1 MNDALLYLQFSIY
14 QENEMKKVQ
23 AKTTGAVRK
32 GGLPVR
38 SNIKAGD
45 FWDDMRSMY
54 SSAYNKV
61 AGLMGGSSDAGGAAT
76 PGAGATP
83 AGN

>member
-1 MNDALLYLQFSIY
+1 
-14 QENEMKKVQ
+14 MKKMQ
-23 AKTTGAVRK
+23 TKAVKK
-32 GGLPVR
+32 GGLAVR

-61 AGLMGGSSDAGGAAT
+61 AGLMGGGSSDAGGAAA
-76 PGAGATP
+76 PGAGAAP
-83 AGN
+83 AGS

>member
-1 MNDALLYLQFSIY
+1 
-14 QENEMKKVQ
+14 MKKMQ
-23 AKTTGAVRK
+23 AKVAGAARR

-54 SSAYNKV
+54 SSAYNKI
-61 AGLMGGSSDAGGAAT
+61 AGLAGGGSSASAGAGA
-76 PGAGATP
+76 PGAGAAP

>member
-1 MNDALLYLQFSIY
+1 
-14 QENEMKKVQ
+14 MKKMQ
-23 AKTTGAVRK
+23 AKGAARK

-61 AGLMGGSSDAGGAAT
+61 AGLMGGGSSASADT
-76 PGAGATP
+76 GAGAAASGTP
-83 AGN
+83 AGS

>member
-1 MNDALLYLQFSIY
+1 VKQVKGSVA
-14 QENEMKKVQ
+14 KKN
-23 AKTTGAVRK
+23 
-32 GGLPVR
+32 GLPVR

-61 AGLMGGSSDAGGAAT
+61 AGLASGGSSAASGGAGNAAAS
-76 PGAGATP
+76 GAGP